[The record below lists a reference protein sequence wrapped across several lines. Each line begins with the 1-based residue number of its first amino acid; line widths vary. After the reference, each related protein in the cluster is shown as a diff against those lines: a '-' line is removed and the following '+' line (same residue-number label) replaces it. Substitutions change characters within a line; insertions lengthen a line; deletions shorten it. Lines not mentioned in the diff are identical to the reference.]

1 MMKKEKT
8 ENVSDNDRPV
18 PFGRRVLATLVG
30 VGVGATVFFVVWEA
44 SSFFVPE
51 GVEASTTN
59 LQMVLQ
65 FVGQT
70 VAVVVALISAFL
82 AANAVAKRIDPTLVW
97 RKTK

>member
-1 MMKKEKT
+1 MKKEET
-8 ENVSDNDRPV
+8 ENVNDKSRPV
-18 PFGRRVLATLVG
+18 AFGRRGLATLIG

-59 LQMVLQ
+59 FQMVLQ

-97 RKTK
+97 RKRR